1 MLELSSTDIADSQ
14 EEDIINPSDSEDDGD
29 FEIIAE
35 GIASTVS
42 KTLASVDNG
51 EPQLVVVKTSTIIKK
66 WAKEPHDIIKECRI
80 LERLSHP
87 NVIPIFDS
95 LLDRSQNTMNIW
107 MPYVPYSLSGLLDSA
122 RFVPTPQL
130 EDSSTSHSQ
139 AQHSKFLHLA
149 RSLMIQIIYGVTYLH
164 AQSIAHRDLKP
175 ANVLL
180 TATGR
185 VILIDFGIS
194 RDGAKDY
201 YEESLRNGDLWPEAK
216 DSMYFE
222 VSTGPYRAPELLF
235 GTRSYD
241 AYAIDLWSLGAVFAE
256 FFTPLV
262 PLSPTS
268 DDFPSYPSFI
278 TSPFTSD
285 SNYSAK
291 HPPSRY
297 ARSPLFDASRGE
309 IGLAWSIF
317 KVFGTPREPVNEQ
330 EKAQS
335 WAWSGFQDLPDAQ
348 KVEFTKVDGV
358 DLDHVLPNLP
368 TENVENPGSAV
379 DLIKSLL
386 RYPPERRMK
395 AEDAQRHPFFS
406 CAERLLPE
414 DFDFEEEMD
423 RTGKVSR
430 IEANGAY
437 MTLGDLLSE
446 ALGLA

>member
-1 MLELSSTDIADSQ
+1 MLELSSTDVADSQ

-29 FEIIAE
+29 FEVIAE

-51 EPQLVVVKTSTIIKK
+51 EPQLVVIKTSTIIKK

-122 RFVPTPQL
+122 RFVPIPQL
-130 EDSSTSHSQ
+130 EDFSTSHSQ

-180 TATGR
+180 TAAGR
-185 VILIDFGIS
+185 VILIDFGIA
-194 RDGAKDY
+194 RDGSKDY

-241 AYAIDLWSLGAVFAE
+241 AYAIDLWSIGAVFAE

-268 DDFPSYPSFI
+268 DDFSSYPPFI
-278 TSPFTSD
+278 TSPFKSD

-317 KVFGTPREPVNEQ
+317 KVLGTPREPVNEQ
-330 EKAQS
+330 ENTQS
-335 WAWSGFQDLPDAQ
+335 WAWPGFKDLPDAQ
-348 KVEFTKVDGV
+348 KVEFTRVDGV

-368 TENVENPGSAV
+368 PENIENPAPAV
-379 DLIKSLL
+379 DLISSFL
-386 RYPPERRMK
+386 RYPPERRRK
-395 AEDAQRHPFFS
+395 VEDAQRHPFFS

-430 IEANGAY
+430 IEANGAS
-437 MTLGDLLSE
+437 MTLGNLLSE
-446 ALGLA
+446 ALGPA

>member
-1 MLELSSTDIADSQ
+1 MLELSSTDTADSQ
-14 EEDIINPSDSEDDGD
+14 EDIVNANDSENDGD

-95 LLDRSQNTMNIW
+95 LLDQSQNTMNIW

-130 EDSSTSHSQ
+130 EDFSTPHSQ

-149 RSLMIQIIYGVTYLH
+149 RSLMLQIIYGVTYLH
-164 AQSIAHRDLKP
+164 AQNIAHRDLKP

-185 VILIDFGIS
+185 VILIDFGIAW
-194 RDGAKDY
+194 DGSKDY

-241 AYAIDLWSLGAVFAE
+241 AYAIDLWSLGAMFAE

-278 TSPFTSD
+278 TSPFKSD
-285 SNYSAK
+285 PNHS
-291 HPPSRY
+291 PSRY
-297 ARSPLFDASRGE
+297 ARDPLFDASRGE

-317 KVFGTPREPVNEQ
+317 KVLGTPREPVNEQ

-335 WAWSGFQDLPDAQ
+335 WAWPGFKDLPDAQ

-358 DLDHVLPNLP
+358 DLDHILPNLP
-368 TENVENPGSAV
+368 PGNAEKTGSAV
-379 DLIKSLL
+379 DLISSFLQ
-386 RYPPERRMK
+386 YPPERRMK
-395 AEDAQRHPFFS
+395 AKDAQRHPFLS
-406 CAERLLPE
+406 CVERLLPE
-414 DFDFEEEMD
+414 DFDFKEEMD
-423 RTGKVSR
+423 RTGRVSR
-430 IEANGAY
+430 TETNEAY